1 MTNKK
6 RLIFFL
12 IFVLLCNCSFDK
24 KTGIWDGDK
33 KEKKR
38 ISELE
43 QKQKNIID
51 TYKIYSS
58 EDIYSKEISLKISKN
73 GYLILSGILAKQ
85 ANKILSAYNNYKL
98 ILEKKITIDGWTT
111 IIMKRNG

>member
-58 EDIYSKEISLKISKN
+58 EDIYSKEISLKEEIILTQPYKTTSWKMANLNHQNLLGNIFMPGINDLFLKKKN
-73 GYLILSGILAKQ
+73 
-85 ANKILSAYNNYKL
+85 
-98 ILEKKITIDGWTT
+98 
-111 IIMKRNG
+111 R